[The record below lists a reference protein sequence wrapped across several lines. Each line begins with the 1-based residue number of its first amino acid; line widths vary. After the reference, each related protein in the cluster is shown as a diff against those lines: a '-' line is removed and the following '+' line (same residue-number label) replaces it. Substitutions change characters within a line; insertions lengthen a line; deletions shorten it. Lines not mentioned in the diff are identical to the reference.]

1 MLNDKYDLSLLDN
14 VFFAK
19 RNIVDT
25 IYKESRLEGIAI
37 TFPETNEIYEGRV
50 VAGLSVDDVVKV
62 NNLKHAWEFVFET
75 IDYPIDL
82 RYIKQLNHIIGGAN
96 IVPLSGDLRT
106 SDMPNS
112 DSINEDLDS
121 ILNSDT
127 TVTDKAITLMLYL
140 MRSKMFYDG
149 NKRVAQIVANQYMI
163 QHGKGIIS
171 IPIEKQKDFFELL
184 IDYYETNDIQ
194 EIKQFVYD
202 NAVSGL
208 TLNKSVDKTF
218 YDDFKIKPKNKE
230 VIADDELV
238 DTISKRLMEE
248 NRVAYEELAK

>member
-1 MLNDKYDLSLLDN
+1 MLNDKYELSLLDN
-14 VFFAK
+14 VFLAK
-19 RNIVDT
+19 RNIVDI

-37 TFPETNEIYEGRV
+37 TFPETNELYEGRV

-82 RYIKQLNHIIGGAN
+82 RYIRQLNHIVGAN

-106 SDMPNS
+106 SDVNIGGTTWKPDIPNS
-112 DSINEDLDS
+112 DSINEDLDN

-127 TVTDKAITLMLYL
+127 SVTDRAITLMLYL
-140 MRSKMFYDG
+140 MRSQMFYDG
-149 NKRVAQIVANQYMI
+149 NKRVAQISANQYMI

-171 IPIEKQKDFFELL
+171 IPIENQQEFFKLL
-184 IDYYETNDIQ
+184 VDYYETNDMQ

-202 NAVSGL
+202 NAITGI
-208 TLNKSVDKTF
+208 TLNKSVNETF
-218 YDDFKIKPKNKE
+218 YDDFKIKPKTKSKG
-230 VIADDELV
+230 
-238 DTISKRLMEE
+238 ISI
-248 NRVAYEELAK
+248 